1 MPFIICV
8 LSRHRCGGLLV
19 IHDFETI
26 EKSYFTID
34 FIFAGSINEGGNE
47 MKKKSE
53 LMKMVAII
61 SFTLLVTNAVACGSS
76 LSLSDTS
83 NEESS
88 GTEGEDSSQDG
99 KAEQAQ
105 MLIYI

>member
-1 MPFIICV
+1 
-8 LSRHRCGGLLV
+8 
-19 IHDFETI
+19 
-26 EKSYFTID
+26 
-34 FIFAGSINEGGNE
+34 

-61 SFTLLVTNAVACGSS
+61 SFTSLVTNVVACGSS

-88 GTEGEDSSQDG
+88 GTEGEDSRQDG
-99 KAEQAQ
+99 NSGAPGQQRIIVKIRL
-105 MLIYI
+105 LIQIVKMKYQ

>member
-1 MPFIICV
+1 
-8 LSRHRCGGLLV
+8 
-19 IHDFETI
+19 
-26 EKSYFTID
+26 
-34 FIFAGSINEGGNE
+34 

-61 SFTLLVTNAVACGSS
+61 SFTSLVTNAVACGSS

-99 KAEQAQ
+99 NSGAPGQQ
-105 MLIYI
+105 